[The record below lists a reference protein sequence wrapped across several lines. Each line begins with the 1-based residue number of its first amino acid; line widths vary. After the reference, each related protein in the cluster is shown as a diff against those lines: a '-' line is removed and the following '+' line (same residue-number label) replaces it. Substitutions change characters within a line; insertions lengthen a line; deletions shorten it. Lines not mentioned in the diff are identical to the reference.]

1 MKNENIIR
9 QRHNR
14 YDKALKEQA
23 IRMWM
28 NIGRSAEVTAKEPG
42 VSVFDLYKWGRDMK
56 EIKQTEVQRE
66 PKTLAAYKAENER
79 LKKS

>member
-1 MKNENIIR
+1 MKNERRLR

-28 NIGRSAEVTAKEPG
+28 NSGRSAEVTAKELG
-42 VSVFDLYKWGRDMK
+42 VSVFDLYKWGRDIK
-56 EIKQTEVQRE
+56 EIKQTKV
-66 PKTLAAYKAENER
+66 
-79 LKKS
+79 